1 MKVFLGNLALAL
13 FWLPATGTYS
23 FPSFLL
29 GFAVG
34 YLVLLVSPG
43 LARRGGYLRKVVATL
58 AFALFF
64 LREMMQ
70 SALRVAYDVVTPR
83 HHMRP
88 AVLGVPL
95 DARTDAEIALIAN
108 LVTLTPGT
116 LSLDVSRDRKVLFI
130 HAMYVDDPDRTR
142 RELKSGLERR
152 VLELLR

>member
-13 FWLPATGTYS
+13 FWLPATGSYGFS
-23 FPSFLL
+23 NFLL

-43 LARRGGYLRKVVATL
+43 LSQRGGYSWRVVSTL

-116 LSLDVSRDRKVLFI
+116 LSLDVSEDRKVLFI
-130 HAMYVDDPDRTR
+130 HAMYVDEPDRTR
-142 RELKSGLERR
+142 RELKKGLERR